1 MNSKDNENPEQVS
14 AALSS
19 LKGSRPQTVPALCS
33 EQPLFSI
40 DTHGQ
45 WQYLG
50 EALPQKFAR
59 LFMSVLRRDGEH
71 WALVTPV
78 ERVRVA
84 VAHTPVVIVDFEPA
98 EGGYRLISTL
108 GNEYLVSACD
118 IHLAEDGVL
127 IALQTGL
134 NASMSRACFY
144 RFAEILI
151 ED

>member
-19 LKGSRPQTVPALCS
+19 LKGSRTQAVPVLCS

-98 EGGYRLISTL
+98 EGGFRLISTL
-108 GNEYLVSACD
+108 GHEYLVSASD
-118 IHLAEDGVL
+118 IQLAEDGVL
-127 IALQTGL
+127 IALQNDL
-134 NASMSRACFY
+134 SASMGRACFY
-144 RFAEILI
+144 RFAETLV
-151 ED
+151 DD

>member
-19 LKGSRPQTVPALCS
+19 LKGSRTQAVPALCS

-45 WQYLG
+45 WHYMG

-84 VAHTPVVIVDFEPA
+84 VDHTPVVIVDFEST
-98 EGGYRLISTL
+98 EGGYRLSSTL
-108 GNEYLVSACD
+108 GDEYLVNKSD
-118 IHLAEDGVL
+118 IQLAEDGVL
-127 IALQTGL
+127 IALENDLSACMG
-134 NASMSRACFY
+134 RACFY
-144 RFAEILI
+144 RFAELLI
-151 ED
+151 DN

>member
-84 VAHTPVVIVDFEPA
+84 VAHTPVVIVDFESA

-108 GNEYLVSACD
+108 GHEYLVSASD
-118 IHLAEDGVL
+118 IRLAEDGVL
-127 IALQTGL
+127 IALDKGL